1 VGHAEIKNRTP
12 FAFEMN
18 FTTDEEGTPVAVLII
33 KATYEISERG
43 HLVLAEK
50 QHPVNL
56 AGQHWG
62 KPEESSYKYEPE
74 GCFIKSATDIVW
86 IGSAHAQRVNDTQV
100 EVELRIANMR
110 KKVRVTGDRYWV
122 KKLGVTCASSPEPF
136 ERIPLLYE
144 RSFGGWDRS
153 HIDAEKHSCDLRN
166 PVGTGYRTK
175 HGRFEEGVRLPN
187 LEDPWQR
194 VMAYGDV
201 VPPEGFGFLSP
212 DWQPRAKLAGTYGE
226 AWFRDRHPLLPA
238 DFDRRF
244 FNAASDGLVAES
256 YLEGDEP
263 VSISNASPGGYL
275 AFCLPSVPPPA
286 FRVRQKE
293 IAVADLE
300 SKLDTVILNTDE
312 NLVYLIWRAHIPL
325 KNGPHDV
332 LSVHVAERGFGA
344 QRGVT

>member
-1 VGHAEIKNRTP
+1 
-12 FAFEMN
+12 
-18 FTTDEEGTPVAVLII
+18 
-33 KATYEISERG
+33 
-43 HLVLAEK
+43 
-50 QHPVNL
+50 
-56 AGQHWG
+56 
-62 KPEESSYKYEPE
+62 
-74 GCFIKSATDIVW
+74 
-86 IGSAHAQRVNDTQV
+86 
-100 EVELRIANMR
+100 MR